1 MTGNRAGENIGAGL
15 KRMSGKKQ
23 PKKPSKPRQT
33 WDRNPV
39 QRPHSSPKGKKG
51 NDRKRDKEEL
61 RREIERLSES
71 EE

>member
-1 MTGNRAGENIGAGL
+1 
-15 KRMSGKKQ
+15 MSGKKQ